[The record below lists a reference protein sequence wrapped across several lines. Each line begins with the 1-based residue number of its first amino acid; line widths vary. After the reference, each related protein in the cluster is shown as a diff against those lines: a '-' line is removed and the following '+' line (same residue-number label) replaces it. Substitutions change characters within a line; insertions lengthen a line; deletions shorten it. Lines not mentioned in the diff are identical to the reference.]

1 MRTKKA
7 ALLAALAVIL
17 LTITAGTL
25 AYLTD
30 TSKTVQ
36 NTFTVGQ
43 VKIKLTESTYDYKM
57 EPGVPIDKDPVVTVE
72 KGSLASWLFIEVAE
86 SEEASLSEY
95 IKYKIKT
102 GERENEWHELK
113 EASVPDN
120 VYVYYLKAPA
130 VPEDAAEADTYH
142 ILAGGEYEYAY
153 KPPEASETWTFTWGD
168 DQVLVKPEV
177 TRAMM
182 EAIQPTGSI
191 APPKL
196 TFTAYAVQRDGFD
209 TAEAAWEEAKK
220 KAAE

>member
-30 TSKTVQ
+30 TSKTVK

-86 SEEASLSEY
+86 SECATLSDY
-95 IKYKIKT
+95 IGYKIRT
-102 GERENEWHELK
+102 EGEKKWTQGNGESIPK
-113 EASVPDN
+113 N
-120 VYVYYLKAPA
+120 VYYQKAGPA
-130 VPEDAAEADTYH
+130 ETGDIDYPVLGGWTYTSDP
-142 ILAGGEYEYAY
+142 G
-153 KPPEASETWTFTWGD
+153 TFTWEN

-177 TRAMM
+177 TRAML
-182 EAIQPTGSI
+182 EALVPYGNIPQPT
-191 APPKL
+191 L
-196 TFTAYAVQRDGFD
+196 TFTAYAVQLAGFEED
-209 TAEAAWEEAKK
+209 AAGAWQEAKK
-220 KAAE
+220 AAK

>member
-30 TSKTVQ
+30 TSKTVK

-113 EASVPDN
+113 EADVPDN
-120 VYVYYLKAPA
+120 VHVYYLKAPA

-142 ILAGGEYEYAY
+142 ILAGSGEEGYES
-153 KPPEASETWTFTWGD
+153 PEGLGTFTWKD

-177 TRAMM
+177 TREML
-182 EAIQPTGSI
+182 EALKPYGNIPQPT
-191 APPKL
+191 L
-196 TFTAYAVQRDGFD
+196 TFTAYAVQLAGFEED
-209 TAEAAWEEAKK
+209 PAGAWQEAKK
-220 KAAE
+220 AAK